1 VAVTQRKDSEP
12 TDASPLNQAL
22 PAAPVVTLSELITPG
37 ESIRH
42 QDLVLW
48 VTAGLMHFPGAEDAP
63 VTPTTGTGMG
73 FLLRPFNYFDENAAI
88 DLADVVYLPGP
99 VTLTNTTNAQA
110 AATAAA
116 QVAAGNTSA
125 LQDMAAAWANP
136 LGEQPFLAEAQTGGG
151 CRATFSGAVPFQYF
165 YGHEQVVDESAGG
178 ADSSSAGNS
187 TQT

>member
-1 VAVTQRKDSEP
+1 
-12 TDASPLNQAL
+12 
-22 PAAPVVTLSELITPG
+22 VVTLSELITPG

-48 VTAGLMHFPGAEDAP
+48 VTSGLMHFPGAEDAP

-99 VTLTNTTNAQA
+99 VTLTNSTNAQA